1 MPSARSS
8 DPPHRDEIHGDVDDS
23 IDEIAEKGKDKTDFD
38 GPSPLANDNDANGD
52 SMPALENTE
61 EFIQARIGYVGF
73 IDQMGL
79 EGVVILKTID
89 GKEFPMR
96 AFSGEVAKHISRF
109 QEGDK
114 GSIPTIYN
122 LVEEIAVLQDLLLY
136 EIRVYQS
143 GSVLRANLYF
153 KSRNKKDLV
162 LRGYRASDSI
172 ALASYY
178 DIPIKVRK
186 NLFEEALEKN

>member
-1 MPSARSS
+1 MSGN
-8 DPPHRDEIHGDVDDS
+8 PPEEDEEYI
-23 IDEIAEKGKDKTDFD
+23 
-38 GPSPLANDNDANGD
+38 L
-52 SMPALENTE
+52 
-61 EFIQARIGYVGF
+61 ARISYVGF
-73 IDQMGL
+73 VDQLGL
-79 EGVVILKTID
+79 EGVVVLKSNE

-96 AFSGEVAKHISRF
+96 AFSGEVARHISRF

-122 LVEEIAVLQDLLLY
+122 LVEEIAVMQDLLLVKVH
-136 EIRVYQS
+136 VYQS

-153 KSRNKKDLV
+153 KSKKGEIVFRN
-162 LRGYRASDSI
+162 YRASDSI

-186 NLFEEALEKN
+186 GLFEEAIER